1 MDVPQGN
8 RPHAPAHDTKL
19 LSVTLCASPNWLNVQ
34 KELPFKLSFLG
45 YYRKELKA
53 WASSIV
59 NFFNSKAG
67 ACRAV
72 QNCILLSLPNCIDSS
87 LV

>member
-19 LSVTLCASPNWLNVQ
+19 LSVTLCASPDWLNVQ
-34 KELPFKLSFLG
+34 KELPFKLSFFRL
-45 YYRKELKA
+45 LA